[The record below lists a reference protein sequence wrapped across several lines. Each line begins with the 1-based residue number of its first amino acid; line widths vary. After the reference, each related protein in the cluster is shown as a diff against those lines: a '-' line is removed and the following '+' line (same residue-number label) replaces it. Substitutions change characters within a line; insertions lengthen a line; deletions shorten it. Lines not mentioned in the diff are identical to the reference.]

1 MFGVTFT
8 FKLFD
13 VVSEPVY
20 SCVSFLF
27 VNVSVFLDVP
37 LVFTLPV
44 ELTSLLVSLLCCAPS
59 FKDNV
64 TLVLSCNGS
73 TSVPVFKPNVSVVIF
88 CL

>member
-37 LVFTLPV
+37 LLFTLPV
-44 ELTSLLVSLLCCAPS
+44 EVTSLLLSLLCSAPS

-64 TLVLSCNGS
+64 TLVLSFNGS
-73 TSVPVFKPNVSVVIF
+73 TPVAVSSPNVSFVIF